1 MKEVIDRYIEKFE
14 KKGQLSIKFVGTFY
28 ILPRKKGKLY
38 GFGEGKAIK
47 YSKRIKFKPS
57 VWLKDRLCK

>member
-1 MKEVIDRYIEKFE
+1 MKQVIDRFIEKFE

-28 ILPRKKGKLY
+28 LLPRKRGKLY
-38 GFGEGKAIK
+38 GFGEGKEIK